1 MRPGHPALM
10 ATYTPRDGLEP
21 SRTLTIF
28 GLPGNPCAAAAT
40 LRFMVRPFLRFATG
54 RTVERPSSK
63 ARLVISS
70 SSSRNGPSSSGRSHD
85 RHNRPQ
91 HSEASVKNG
100 DAKSLPADM
109 STSPANITHACGEG
123 GKLKTG
129 QHRSYFLA
137 QYEGYN
143 EEGVK
148 LVRTLNKG
156 SGMVRPLSMA
166 HCWVLLKEDQV
177 EENGVLVD
185 CHDIAAGL
193 Q

>member
-1 MRPGHPALM
+1 M
-10 ATYTPRDGLEP
+10 ATYTPRDSLEP

-40 LRFMVRPFLRFATG
+40 LRFMVRPFLRFAMG
-54 RTVERPSSK
+54 RIVETPSSK
-63 ARLVISS
+63 ARLVTSS
-70 SSSRNGPSSSGRSHD
+70 SSSSNELSSSGRSHE
-85 RHNRPQ
+85 RHTRAQ
-91 HSEASVKNG
+91 HSEAPLTNG

-109 STSPANITHACGEG
+109 SITPANITHACGEG

-129 QHRSYFLA
+129 QHRGYFLA

-148 LVRTLNKG
+148 LVGTLNKG
-156 SGMVRPLSMA
+156 SGMVRPLSIA

-177 EENGVLVD
+177 EESGGLVD
-185 CHDIAAGL
+185 CYDIAAGL